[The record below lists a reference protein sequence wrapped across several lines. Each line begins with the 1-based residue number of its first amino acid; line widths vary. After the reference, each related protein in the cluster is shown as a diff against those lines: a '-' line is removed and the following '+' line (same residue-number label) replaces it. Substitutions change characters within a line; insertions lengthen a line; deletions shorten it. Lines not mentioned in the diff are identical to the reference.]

1 MMWIGKLIGVVIGYM
16 LGGVLGA
23 LAGLVLG
30 HWADRRLSVTRIGLG
45 NVRAIRET
53 FFSATFSVMGHVCKV
68 DGRVSEAE
76 IAAAESV
83 MRHMNLSGEQRR
95 EAIGHFQAGKRA
107 DFDLDAVLDA
117 FRRASHGQ
125 SLLIRMF
132 LEIQIQA
139 ALADGQV
146 DQAERE
152 ALLYIARRL
161 GVSESDYSRLEAFL
175 RSGAQRAAG
184 GAASSGPS
192 LDDAYEELGVSRQA
206 GDAEVKRAYRKLMNQ
221 HHPDK
226 LVSRGLPESMIKV
239 AQERTQAIQ
248 AAYEAVK
255 KSRGMT

>member
-1 MMWIGKLIGVVIGYM
+1 MMWIGKLIGAVVGYM

-23 LAGLVLG
+23 LIGLGLG

-45 NVRAIRET
+45 NVRQIRET
-53 FFSATFSVMGHVCKV
+53 FFSATFSVMGHVCKA

-76 IAAAESV
+76 IAAAEAV
-83 MRHMNLSGEQRR
+83 MRHMNLSAEQRR

-107 DFDLDAVLDA
+107 DFDLDTALDA

-146 DQAERE
+146 DEAERE

-161 GVSESDYSRLEAFL
+161 GLSDSDYARLEAFL
-175 RSGAQRAAG
+175 RSGAQRAG
-184 GAASSGPS
+184 GTSGGPS
-192 LDDAYEELGVSRQA
+192 LDDAYAELGVSREA
-206 GDAEVKRAYRKLMNQ
+206 SDAEVKRAYRKLMSQ